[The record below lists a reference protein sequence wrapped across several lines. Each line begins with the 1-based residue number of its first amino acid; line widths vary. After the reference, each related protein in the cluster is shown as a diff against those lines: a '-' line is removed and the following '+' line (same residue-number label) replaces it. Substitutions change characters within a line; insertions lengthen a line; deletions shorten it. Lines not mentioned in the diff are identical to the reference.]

1 MTASPPATA
10 LPIRRLLI
18 AIVMVMV
25 STLPV
30 FLTGA
35 SFIQLQAD
43 LGLKATSLGIVTA
56 AFFLAASI
64 TSTPLGRLVE
74 RIGWR
79 TAMRI
84 NCVVSAVVVILIAIT
99 VHSPWSLGAL
109 LLASGVVYGFT
120 NPAAN
125 HALAHGSPPGRRGV
139 VFGLKHAGIPASTL
153 AAGASVPLLVL
164 TVGWR
169 PTFAVAALPA
179 LVAWLLI
186 GSDRETEPG
195 TTPAEATR
203 PGRSNAL
210 LSPGQLITLA
220 IGSSCAT
227 WTAVFL
233 GSFLVA
239 AAVDASF
246 TQSQAGTLLFAG
258 SVVSIVARVT
268 YGAVADRRSAAG
280 FVGVGLIMGLG
291 AIVVLTV
298 ADAHGLG
305 FIVGVLAAFALGWG
319 WPGLLTYAV
328 VNANTA
334 TAASS
339 SAVTQAGVFLG
350 AGLGP
355 IAIGAVVEHWSFRA
369 AWLIDAA
376 LLAVAAA
383 VVISVAMTRRR
394 RELVVHP

>member
-1 MTASPPATA
+1 MTVGSPPNA
-10 LPIRRLLI
+10 LPIRRLVI

-35 SFIQLQAD
+35 SFLQLKAD
-43 LGLKATSLGIVTA
+43 IGLGATSLGIVTA
-56 AFFLAASI
+56 AFFLTASI

-84 NCVVSAVVVILIAIT
+84 NCLVSATVVVLIALV
-99 VHSPWSLGAL
+99 VHNSWALGGL
-109 LLASGVVYGFT
+109 LVVSGVVYGFT

-125 HALAHGSPPGRRGV
+125 HSLAHGSPPGRRGV

-169 PTFAVAALPA
+169 PTFAMSSLLAI
-179 LVAWLLI
+179 VAWVLI
-186 GSDRETEPG
+186 SIEP
-195 TTPAEATR
+195 ETR
-203 PGRSNAL
+203 PGTSQAEVIRPRKS
-210 LSPGQLITLA
+210 SPPLTSGHLITLA

-227 WTAVFL
+227 WTAIFL

-246 TQSQAGTLLFAG
+246 TQSQAGMLLFAG
-258 SVVSIVARVT
+258 SAVSIAARIT
-268 YGAVADRRSAAG
+268 YGALADKRSAAG
-280 FVGVGLIMGLG
+280 FAGVGLIMGLG
-291 AIVVLTV
+291 AIALVVV
-298 ADAHGLG
+298 AGAQGPW
-305 FIVGVLAAFALGWG
+305 FVIAVLASFSLGWG
-319 WPGLLTYAV
+319 WPGLMTYAV

-339 SAVTQAGVFLG
+339 SAVTQAGIFLG

-355 IAIGAVVEHWSFRA
+355 IVLGAIVDSWSFRT
-369 AWLIDAA
+369 AWLVAAA
-376 LLAVAAA
+376 LLAIASA
-383 VVISVAMTRRR
+383 VVSSVALTRRR
-394 RELVVHP
+394 HELATHP